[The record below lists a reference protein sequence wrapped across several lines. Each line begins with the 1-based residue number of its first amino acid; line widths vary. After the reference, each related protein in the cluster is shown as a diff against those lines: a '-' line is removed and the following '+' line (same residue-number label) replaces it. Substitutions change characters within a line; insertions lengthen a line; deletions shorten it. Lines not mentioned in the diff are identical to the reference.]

1 MEQQNLHIKK
11 LSEILANFIFENLA
25 EELLRQG
32 HKLTGALSKS
42 FEAKIEQQTEKTI
55 IKFLML
61 SYGLSLN
68 NGISPARIPFAPVPP
83 YRGGKSKYIQGLI
96 KFAQLK
102 FGVTKKKAK
111 GIAFAIATKQKQKG
125 YPLTRKTGFIDN
137 VLKANERK
145 IEQLIENFFQNALQK
160 MLIESLNINKK

>member
-1 MEQQNLHIKK
+1 MEQQNLHIKE
-11 LSEILANFIFENLA
+11 LSEILAKFIFENLA
-25 EELLRQG
+25 EELARQG
-32 HKLTGALSKS
+32 HKLTGALAKS
-42 FEAKIEQQTEKTI
+42 FEAKIEQQTEQTT

-68 NGISPARIPFAPVPP
+68 NGIKPANIPFTPVPP
-83 YRGGKSKYIQGLI
+83 YRGGTSKYIEGLI

-102 FGVTKKKAK
+102 FGASKKKAK
-111 GIAFAIATKQKQKG
+111 GIAFAIATKQKRKG

-145 IEQLIENFFQNALQK
+145 IEQLIKNFFQQAIQK
-160 MLIESLNINKK
+160 MLIESINIKRK